1 MPPPVPSQQPQQEPG
16 VPASIMQGY
25 MQALMMLKDMFQQG
39 QPQQPTDPN
48 GMSQMSMHR
57 MAEFEYPGNRPV
69 PMGVA
74 GSGFPVWQQPQQEP
88 VPSPADIQK
97 TQELMDMI
105 YQRRGRD

>member
-25 MQALMMLKDMFQQG
+25 MQALMMLRNMFSG
-39 QPQQPTDPN
+39 QNPQQNPN
-48 GMSQMSMHR
+48 QEPMAQVLSSQ
-57 MAEFEYPGNRPV
+57 FESPGNRPV

-74 GSGFPVWQQPQQEP
+74 GSGFPVWQQPQQESA
-88 VPSPADIQK
+88 PSPADIQK